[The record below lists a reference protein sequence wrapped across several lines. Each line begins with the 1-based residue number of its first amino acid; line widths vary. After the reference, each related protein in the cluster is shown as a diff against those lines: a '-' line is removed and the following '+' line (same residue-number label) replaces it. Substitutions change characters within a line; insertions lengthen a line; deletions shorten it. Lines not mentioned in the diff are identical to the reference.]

1 MDNLEHKLKQS
12 MLYKQTSKPEI
23 VYLGND
29 ISFNRETK
37 DFYIILSCKPR
48 KDYNS

>member
-12 MLYKQTSKPEI
+12 MLYKQASNLEI
-23 VYLGND
+23 DYLGND

-37 DFYIILSCKPR
+37 EFYIILSCKPR